1 MELEERQIS
10 LSPSIKKIL
19 GETQKL
25 KSLGVDSKKL
35 KKAKEQY
42 DGVSHQLNNCPEV

>member
-10 LSPSIKKIL
+10 LSPSIIKIL

-25 KSLGVDSKKL
+25 KSVGVDSKKL
-35 KKAKEQY
+35 EKAKEQY
-42 DGVSHQLNNCPEV
+42 DGISHQLNSSPEV

>member
-1 MELEERQIS
+1 MELEERQIL
-10 LSPSIKKIL
+10 LSPNIKKIL

-35 KKAKEQY
+35 EKAKEQY
-42 DGVSHQLNNCPEV
+42 DVISHQLNSCPEV

>member
-1 MELEERQIS
+1 MELEERQIP
-10 LSPSIKKIL
+10 LSPSIIKIL

-25 KSLGVDSKKL
+25 KLLGVDSKKL

-42 DGVSHQLNNCPEV
+42 DGISPQLSNCPDV